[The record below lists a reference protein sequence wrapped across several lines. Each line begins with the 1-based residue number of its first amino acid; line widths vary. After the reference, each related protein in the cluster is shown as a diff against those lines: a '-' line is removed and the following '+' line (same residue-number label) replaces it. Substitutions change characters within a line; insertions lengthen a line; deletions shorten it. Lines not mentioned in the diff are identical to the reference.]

1 MRSSAVWA
9 HFSNG
14 GQVQLSTCSSMRAT
28 HHLHN
33 PQENSDYPS
42 IWIQLW
48 QSKIPSCCDFPRFRS
63 LQLFVKL
70 STTSPWGRRS
80 MGPLEW
86 SDRRHEHEAMLY
98 LVSIFLHSEVGEG
111 TMAMQ
116 CSWGWALERHCLFEI
131 NVSSLSSIVSAIVL
145 VTLKMT

>member
-1 MRSSAVWA
+1 
-9 HFSNG
+9 
-14 GQVQLSTCSSMRAT
+14 
-28 HHLHN
+28 
-33 PQENSDYPS
+33 
-42 IWIQLW
+42 
-48 QSKIPSCCDFPRFRS
+48 
-63 LQLFVKL
+63 
-70 STTSPWGRRS
+70 
-80 MGPLEW
+80 
-86 SDRRHEHEAMLY
+86 MLY